1 MKATIAFELEQ
12 LVNRGLSLLEM
23 NGHYYH
29 NKSEHIQT
37 DGSYFSNLFV
47 SYYFRFTLYILFQ
60 NEMSAQLLP
69 RIQFLLFPQ
78 KSRIFLIVLTF
89 AHLSSKNY
97 LENIIAKCE
106 NWEINLWQNQ
116 LTTEHYLYI
125 LDAEGMLAK

>member
-60 NEMSAQLLP
+60 NEMSAQLFP

-116 LTTEHYLYI
+116 STTEHYLYI

>member
-60 NEMSAQLLP
+60 NEMSAQLFP

>member
-116 LTTEHYLYI
+116 LTTEHYLYT